1 MIFSASSRRPPLWLA
16 AAAVASGWL
25 ALYSIFFW
33 IAKFVL
39 QSPVHEDVRMNY
51 VAAEAGLR
59 YGWSTIYDQP
69 TLRALS
75 AGFPGSAQIINDQV
89 TFASTPLLAWMFA
102 PLTLFSEPVA
112 YVIWTLVS
120 VAALVVAW
128 HIAAPYKG
136 LGKLTLLFLA
146 IGLAP
151 FFANFYFGQPNTI
164 LMALVAAAWWFCTRD
179 RPLAAGA
186 TLALATFIKPQAV
199 IFLPAALLI
208 AGRYRDV
215 ASWAGG
221 CAILGVITLASLG
234 PSGLSGWW
242 HALRGLQGLNVNTE
256 FTLIHLLGNGPL
268 TYSLWGLQGAAALLV
283 VWWRRRELEIV
294 FAAAILGTAATASYF
309 HLADYSN
316 LVLAAWLV
324 LRTSPPLWHGLWL
337 LAGVLTMQL
346 MDYGTDDLQPVTWH
360 TPQLIWDAVW
370 LGILVVASYPRI
382 GLAMDQ
388 AQTLLKPRTTAP
400 SSLTDEKPA

>member
-1 MIFSASSRRPPLWLA
+1 
-16 AAAVASGWL
+16 VASGWA

-33 IAKFVL
+33 IAYFVVK
-39 QSPVHEDVRMNY
+39 SPVHEDVRINY

-59 YGWSTIYDQP
+59 YGWSTIYDQA
-69 TLRALS
+69 TLRTLS
-75 AGFPGSAQIINDQV
+75 AGFPDAAQIINDQI
-89 TFASTPLLAWMFA
+89 TFASTPLVAWLFA

-128 HIAAPYKG
+128 HIAAPYTG
-136 LGKLTLLFLA
+136 LAKFALLLVA
-146 IGLAP
+146 LGLAP
-151 FFANFYFGQPNTI
+151 FFANFYFGQPNAI
-164 LMALVAAAWWFCTRD
+164 LIVLVAAAWWLCAND

-208 AGRYRDV
+208 VGRYRVV

-221 CAILGVITLASLG
+221 CAILGIITLASLG
-234 PSGLSGWW
+234 PSGLTGWW
-242 HALRGLQGLNVNTE
+242 HALRGIQGLDVNTE

-316 LVLAAWLV
+316 LVLAGWLV
-324 LRTSPPLWHGLWL
+324 LRTSPPLWHRLWL
-337 LAGVLTMQL
+337 LVGVLTMQL

-360 TPQLIWDAVW
+360 TPQLIWDAAW
-370 LGILVVASYPRI
+370 LGILAVSSYPAI
-382 GLAMDQ
+382 GVAVTKAQSRLRSRTAM
-388 AQTLLKPRTTAP
+388 P
-400 SSLTDEKPA
+400 SSLIDEEPG